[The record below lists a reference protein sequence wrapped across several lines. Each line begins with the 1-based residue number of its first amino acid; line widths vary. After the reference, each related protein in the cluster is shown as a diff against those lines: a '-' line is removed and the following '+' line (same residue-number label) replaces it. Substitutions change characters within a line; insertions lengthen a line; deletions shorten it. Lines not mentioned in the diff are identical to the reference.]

1 MAGRFA
7 AIVGLALAASG
18 GAALADPQ
26 GVTPVQLEEA
36 VAVRPGTIELQAGS
50 RYTLDRYNSAG
61 DHLATFYP
69 RVKVGVVGGLE
80 LDLAAPYRI
89 GNQSGGNA
97 GNGSVA
103 VLYDF
108 DNQTKYIPRLA
119 ARVSYLP
126 SFGSG
131 GDTQQYVVQG
141 AATKW
146 LGATERAPR
155 LYLNLVWNHLA
166 QRSSTQRTDWMEVAA
181 AYSQLVG
188 QHTAAVI
195 GIVHGAKPSVGQNQ
209 TIVDVGLR
217 REFGSSWLVSAG
229 VGAGIGQ
236 QSPAFCPLLVLQ
248 KSFRVF

>member
-1 MAGRFA
+1 M
-7 AIVGLALAASG
+7 
-18 GAALADPQ
+18 
-26 GVTPVQLEEA
+26 
-36 VAVRPGTIELQAGS
+36 
-50 RYTLDRYNSAG
+50 
-61 DHLATFYP
+61 
-69 RVKVGVVGGLE
+69 
-80 LDLAAPYRI
+80 
-89 GNQSGGNA
+89 
-97 GNGSVA
+97 
-103 VLYDF
+103 
-108 DNQTKYIPRLA
+108 
-119 ARVSYLP
+119 
-126 SFGSG
+126 
-131 GDTQQYVVQG
+131 
-141 AATKW
+141 
-146 LGATERAPR
+146 
-155 LYLNLVWNHLA
+155 A